1 MMRGI
6 SKHGLAGL
14 VGLVLGVMM
23 TVVIGTAPASAQDI
37 NQIKLSEKQVQG
49 FIAAQKDLT
58 GIAGELQA
66 ADAKLQAKLEDIAKK
81 QGFSNFT
88 ELDDVAA
95 NISLVMAGLDP
106 QSGEFSDPVEML
118 EKEMDEI
125 KGDKSIPEADK
136 KQMLDELT
144 EALKTTP
151 PLKFKENIAVVKKHR
166 EAIEKALQ

>member
-1 MMRGI
+1 MTRGF
-6 SKHGLAGL
+6 KGL
-14 VGLVLGVMM
+14 VGLALGLMLVLGW
-23 TVVIGTAPASAQDI
+23 GASGVGAQDI
-37 NQIKLSEKQVQG
+37 NQIKLTEKQVQG

-66 ADAKLQAKLEDIAKK
+66 AGDKPDAKLQSKLEDIAKK
-81 QGFSNFT
+81 QGFATFA

-106 QSGEFSDPVEML
+106 QSGEFSDPIEML
-118 EKEMDEI
+118 KKEMEEI
-125 KGDKSIPEADK
+125 KADNSIPAKDK
-136 KQMLDELT
+136 KQMLEELA

-151 PLKFKENIAVVKKHR
+151 PLKYSENIAVVKKHR